1 MYKGIL
7 VSVLM
12 LALVACSSSS
22 SSSSSI
28 SDEKVKVYEDLLIKR
43 ICSNFVKKD
52 EFKGLSVKLNV
63 KLDESTM
70 IKQFKI
76 IESSGSKIFDQ
87 AIEEA
92 IYKSFPFEKL
102 QELASSENHK
112 IEDINI
118 VIAAQ

>member
-7 VSVLM
+7 VSFLM

-22 SSSSSI
+22 S
-28 SDEKVKVYEDLLIKR
+28 DEKVKVYVDFLRER
-43 ICSNFVKKD
+43 ICSNLIQKD

-63 KLDESTM
+63 KLDESTT

-76 IESSGSKIFDQ
+76 IESSGSKSFDQ
-87 AIEEA
+87 AVEQA

-102 QELASSENHK
+102 QELASSENHR

-118 VIAAQ
+118 ILAAQ